1 MMNYVDNF
9 LIGTITAIMIGALF
23 TDSGGHLKIEYFI
36 GLLLILEKVLLTII
50 VLIGYATVA
59 GIFIYL
65 LRERLVKAKSVI
77 LSHIKSIRIKS
88 KASTVVTHSEVSLN
102 HDQSIVQST
111 ELALQDLEE
120 SHNSALEL
128 ENVGLPPIIFQERE
142 RFAKLRESLLES

>member
-1 MMNYVDNF
+1 
-9 LIGTITAIMIGALF
+9 MIGALF

-50 VLIGYATVA
+50 VLIGYAIVA

-88 KASTVVTHSEVSLN
+88 KASTVVTDSEVSLN
-102 HDQSIVQST
+102 HDIS
-111 ELALQDLEE
+111 
-120 SHNSALEL
+120 
-128 ENVGLPPIIFQERE
+128 P
-142 RFAKLRESLLES
+142 